1 MDESTRQ
8 FVRDENIKKFKK
20 QLLAATDQS
29 ERKTLLNLLAE
40 EEAKAAAAIDK
51 VEVGRNPT

>member
-1 MDESTRQ
+1 MDASIKQ

-29 ERKTLLNLLAE
+29 ERKTLLKLLAE
-40 EEAKAAAAIDK
+40 EEAKAAAATDK
-51 VEVGRNPT
+51 VEVGRNRA

>member
-40 EEAKAAAAIDK
+40 EEAKAAAAIGK